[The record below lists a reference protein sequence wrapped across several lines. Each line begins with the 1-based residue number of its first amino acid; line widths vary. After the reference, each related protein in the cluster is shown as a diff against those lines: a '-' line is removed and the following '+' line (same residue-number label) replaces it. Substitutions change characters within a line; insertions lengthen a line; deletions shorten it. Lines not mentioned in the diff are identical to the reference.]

1 MKMIKPFFHLLLW
14 TFLPVAAI
22 AQTRISSVTAT
33 QKFRLYDRPV
43 PAPTASF
50 LTESG
55 RKVSLENFKGKIVL
69 LNVWTTSCPQCVV
82 ELPMLDALQ
91 KDMGGMKF
99 QVVALS
105 SDMEPVAALRRFWN
119 GHGLKNLRIY
129 SDTQAFFSKAANVKG
144 LPTTFLI
151 DERGREV
158 GRIRGMAE
166 WDGPVIKAQ
175 IRDLIRN
182 AKENAAKEQS
192 AREKT
197 PPPSPVEPSPA
208 AESVPPPPKRPA
220 EEMRQWFK

>member
-1 MKMIKPFFHLLLW
+1 MIKPFFHLLFGM
-14 TFLPVAAI
+14 FLPFAAV
-22 AQTRISSVTAT
+22 AQTRISNVTAT
-33 QKFRLYDRPV
+33 QKFRLYDHPS

-55 RKVSLENFKGKIVL
+55 RSVSLENFKGKIVL

-91 KDMGGMKF
+91 KDMGGLKF

-105 SDMEPVAALRRFWN
+105 SDMEPIAALRRFWN
-119 GHGLKNLRIY
+119 ERGLKNLRIY

-151 DERGREV
+151 DEKGREV
-158 GRIRGMAE
+158 GRMRGMAE

-175 IRDLIRN
+175 IRDLIRK
-182 AKENAAKEQS
+182 AKEDAAKERQ

-197 PPPSPVEPSPA
+197 PPPEPAKPPPV

>member
-1 MKMIKPFFHLLLW
+1 MIKPFFHLIFWMLLP
-14 TFLPVAAI
+14 FSAN
-22 AQTRISSVTAT
+22 AQTRVSAITAT
-33 QKFRLYDRPV
+33 QKFRLYDRPA

-55 RKVSLENFKGKIVL
+55 REVSLENFKGKIVL

-91 KDMGGMKF
+91 KDMGGLKF

-105 SDMEPVAALRRFWN
+105 SDMEPIAALRRFWN
-119 GHGLKNLRIY
+119 GRGLKNLRIY
-129 SDTQAFFSKAANVKG
+129 SDTQARFSKAANVKG

-151 DERGREV
+151 DEKGREV

-175 IRDLIRN
+175 IRDLIRI
-182 AKENAAKEQS
+182 AKENAAKERL
-192 AREKT
+192 AREKM
-197 PPPSPVEPSPA
+197 PPPPAEPSAA